1 MSIMP
6 EGDSTGRVG
15 GNKSNKGSE
24 EAAEKTGSRRKTS
37 TGTSGGSSESQGFG
51 GIKRKKE

>member
-1 MSIMP
+1 MP
-6 EGDSTGRVG
+6 EGSYTHRVG

-24 EAAEKTGSRRKTS
+24 EAAEETGSRRKTS
-37 TGTSGGSSESQGFG
+37 TGTSGSSSDKQGFG

>member
-1 MSIMP
+1 ML
-6 EGDSTGRVG
+6 EGSYTHKVG

-37 TGTSGGSSESQGFG
+37 TGTSGGSSETQGFG

>member
-1 MSIMP
+1 MP
-6 EGDSTGRVG
+6 EGSYTHRVG